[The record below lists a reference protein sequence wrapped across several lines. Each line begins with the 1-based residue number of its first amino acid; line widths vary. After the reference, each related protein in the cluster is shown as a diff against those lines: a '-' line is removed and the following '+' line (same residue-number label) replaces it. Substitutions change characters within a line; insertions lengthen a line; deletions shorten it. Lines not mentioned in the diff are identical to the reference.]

1 MREIFLDVFNA
12 GIAAGW
18 IAAAI
23 IVLRLILKRVP
34 GYIYCILW
42 NIVLIRLILPV
53 KGIFPRTRFSFI
65 PSDMTVF
72 RGDGNV
78 SFAFNTGFSGVDR
91 ALNERADN
99 RLFEGITVEMGYY
112 DKITMILSVI
122 WIAAA
127 ICLLVYGIVCYVKL
141 RQSIKEAVLY
151 KDNVYRC
158 ESAAGSPF
166 ILGVIRPRIYLGY
179 GICGEDEELIL
190 AHEKAHLARRDNLVK
205 LLWCVVLCIY
215 WFNPLIWAAY
225 ILMCRDME
233 RACDEKVLS
242 GRGADVR
249 KAYAE
254 ALLAC
259 ASGKRHTMAYPAA
272 FSETD
277 VKSRIKNVMSFRKP
291 GKAVTAACVVL
302 TAVFALGF
310 LTNPV
315 LAASDEE
322 VYSYYPA
329 GDSSGYGIPSLIFTE
344 NGNRCTFVRFSMD
357 SDFITG
363 SCYEENDVFIL
374 TDESS
379 GNEYVFDIQG
389 AGERK
394 IYIFNE
400 EESAPLA
407 EYAIDSGPGYVE
419 KVKVPDGA
427 VFQRKW
433 TNILDAEEGR

>member
-1 MREIFLDVFNA
+1 MREIFLDVLNA

-23 IVLRLILKRVP
+23 TVLRLILKKVP

-53 KGIFPRTRFSFI
+53 KGIFPRARFNFI

-72 RGDGNV
+72 RGDG
-78 SFAFNTGFSGVDR
+78 
-91 ALNERADN
+91 
-99 RLFEGITVEMGYY
+99 
-112 DKITMILSVI
+112 
-122 WIAAA
+122 
-127 ICLLVYGIVCYVKL
+127 YV
-141 RQSIKEAVLY
+141 
-151 KDNVYRC
+151 
-158 ESAAGSPF
+158 
-166 ILGVIRPRIYLGY
+166 
-179 GICGEDEELIL
+179 
-190 AHEKAHLARRDNLVK
+190 
-205 LLWCVVLCIY
+205 
-215 WFNPLIWAAY
+215 
-225 ILMCRDME
+225 
-233 RACDEKVLS
+233 
-242 GRGADVR
+242 
-249 KAYAE
+249 
-254 ALLAC
+254 
-259 ASGKRHTMAYPAA
+259 
-272 FSETD
+272 
-277 VKSRIKNVMSFRKP
+277 
-291 GKAVTAACVVL
+291 
-302 TAVFALGF
+302 
-310 LTNPV
+310 
-315 LAASDEE
+315 SDEE
-322 VYSYYPA
+322 VYSYHPA

-407 EYAIDSGPGYVE
+407 EYVVDSGPGDVD

-433 TNILDAEEGR
+433 SNILDAE

>member
-1 MREIFLDVFNA
+1 MREIFLDVLNA

-23 IVLRLILKRVP
+23 TVLRLILKKVP

-72 RGDGNV
+72 RGDG
-78 SFAFNTGFSGVDR
+78 
-91 ALNERADN
+91 
-99 RLFEGITVEMGYY
+99 
-112 DKITMILSVI
+112 
-122 WIAAA
+122 
-127 ICLLVYGIVCYVKL
+127 YV
-141 RQSIKEAVLY
+141 
-151 KDNVYRC
+151 
-158 ESAAGSPF
+158 
-166 ILGVIRPRIYLGY
+166 
-179 GICGEDEELIL
+179 
-190 AHEKAHLARRDNLVK
+190 
-205 LLWCVVLCIY
+205 
-215 WFNPLIWAAY
+215 
-225 ILMCRDME
+225 
-233 RACDEKVLS
+233 
-242 GRGADVR
+242 
-249 KAYAE
+249 
-254 ALLAC
+254 
-259 ASGKRHTMAYPAA
+259 
-272 FSETD
+272 
-277 VKSRIKNVMSFRKP
+277 
-291 GKAVTAACVVL
+291 
-302 TAVFALGF
+302 
-310 LTNPV
+310 
-315 LAASDEE
+315 SDEE

-357 SDFITG
+357 SDFIMG

-407 EYAIDSGPGYVE
+407 EYVVDSGPGDVD

-427 VFQRKW
+427 VFQRRNV
-433 TNILDAEEGR
+433 TVRQ

>member
-1 MREIFLDVFNA
+1 MREIFLDVLNA

-23 IVLRLILKRVP
+23 TVLRLILKKVP
-34 GYIYCILW
+34 GYMYCILW

-72 RGDGNV
+72 RGDG
-78 SFAFNTGFSGVDR
+78 
-91 ALNERADN
+91 
-99 RLFEGITVEMGYY
+99 
-112 DKITMILSVI
+112 
-122 WIAAA
+122 
-127 ICLLVYGIVCYVKL
+127 YV
-141 RQSIKEAVLY
+141 
-151 KDNVYRC
+151 
-158 ESAAGSPF
+158 
-166 ILGVIRPRIYLGY
+166 
-179 GICGEDEELIL
+179 
-190 AHEKAHLARRDNLVK
+190 
-205 LLWCVVLCIY
+205 
-215 WFNPLIWAAY
+215 
-225 ILMCRDME
+225 
-233 RACDEKVLS
+233 
-242 GRGADVR
+242 
-249 KAYAE
+249 
-254 ALLAC
+254 
-259 ASGKRHTMAYPAA
+259 
-272 FSETD
+272 
-277 VKSRIKNVMSFRKP
+277 
-291 GKAVTAACVVL
+291 
-302 TAVFALGF
+302 
-310 LTNPV
+310 
-315 LAASDEE
+315 SDEE

-407 EYAIDSGPGYVE
+407 EYVVDSGPGDVD

-433 TNILDAEEGR
+433 PNILDAE

>member
-1 MREIFLDVFNA
+1 MREIFLDVLNA

-23 IVLRLILKRVP
+23 TVLRLILKKVP
-34 GYIYCILW
+34 GYMYCILW

-72 RGDGNV
+72 RGDG
-78 SFAFNTGFSGVDR
+78 
-91 ALNERADN
+91 
-99 RLFEGITVEMGYY
+99 
-112 DKITMILSVI
+112 
-122 WIAAA
+122 
-127 ICLLVYGIVCYVKL
+127 YV
-141 RQSIKEAVLY
+141 
-151 KDNVYRC
+151 
-158 ESAAGSPF
+158 
-166 ILGVIRPRIYLGY
+166 
-179 GICGEDEELIL
+179 
-190 AHEKAHLARRDNLVK
+190 
-205 LLWCVVLCIY
+205 
-215 WFNPLIWAAY
+215 
-225 ILMCRDME
+225 
-233 RACDEKVLS
+233 
-242 GRGADVR
+242 
-249 KAYAE
+249 
-254 ALLAC
+254 
-259 ASGKRHTMAYPAA
+259 
-272 FSETD
+272 
-277 VKSRIKNVMSFRKP
+277 
-291 GKAVTAACVVL
+291 
-302 TAVFALGF
+302 
-310 LTNPV
+310 
-315 LAASDEE
+315 SDEE

-394 IYIFNE
+394 ICIFNE

-407 EYAIDSGPGYVE
+407 EYVVDSGPGDVD

-433 TNILDAEEGR
+433 PNILDAE